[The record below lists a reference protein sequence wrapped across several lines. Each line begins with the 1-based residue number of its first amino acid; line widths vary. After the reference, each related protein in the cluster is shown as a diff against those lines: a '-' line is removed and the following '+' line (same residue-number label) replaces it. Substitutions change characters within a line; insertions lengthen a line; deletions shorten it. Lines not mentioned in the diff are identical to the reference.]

1 MAIAVL
7 LILLVGIVLF
17 VTEIIPLPVTAM
29 SMCVAFYLT
38 GAVDASTAL
47 AAFSSGTAMIIV
59 CMAIV
64 GEAVFKTGGAAKIAH
79 VLTKF
84 ADSERKLMFVTVL
97 FSGLMSGF
105 LSNTGA
111 AGLLIALILGISLST
126 GMKRSKLMYPVI
138 VGCCFGG
145 GITIV
150 GTTSGPYLKEA
161 LEGLGTGM
169 TFSFFE

>member
-1 MAIAVL
+1 MEELHMAIAVL

-64 GEAVFKTGGAAKIAH
+64 G
-79 VLTKF
+79 
-84 ADSERKLMFVTVL
+84 RL
-97 FSGLMSGF
+97 FSKP
-105 LSNTGA
+105 A
-111 AGLLIALILGISLST
+111 ALPRL
-126 GMKRSKLMYPVI
+126 P
-138 VGCCFGG
+138 
-145 GITIV
+145 
-150 GTTSGPYLKEA
+150 
-161 LEGLGTGM
+161 
-169 TFSFFE
+169 TF

>member
-47 AAFSSGTAMIIV
+47 AAYSSGTAMIIV

-79 VLTKF
+79 VLT
-84 ADSERKLMFVTVL
+84 
-97 FSGLMSGF
+97 
-105 LSNTGA
+105 
-111 AGLLIALILGISLST
+111 
-126 GMKRSKLMYPVI
+126 
-138 VGCCFGG
+138 
-145 GITIV
+145 
-150 GTTSGPYLKEA
+150 
-161 LEGLGTGM
+161 
-169 TFSFFE
+169 